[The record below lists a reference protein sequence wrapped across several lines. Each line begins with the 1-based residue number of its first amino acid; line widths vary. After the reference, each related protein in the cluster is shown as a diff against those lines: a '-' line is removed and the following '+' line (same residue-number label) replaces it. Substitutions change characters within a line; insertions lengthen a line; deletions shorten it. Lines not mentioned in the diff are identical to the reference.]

1 MTETREMDKGM
12 DGRTRRSVGRGSC
25 LVSRVVIQ
33 NYKSIAACD
42 VQLGPLTFLVGPNG
56 SGKSNFLDAIAFVA
70 ESLRDSIEVAL
81 DRRHGYYSVCREFGT
96 RAEEFGIRLECETID
111 FTAHYSLTV
120 RSDRQGVRINREA
133 CRVFGRGS
141 PIDGYF
147 YIVES
152 GKVVSSSMDY
162 PPAACPDRLFLVPAS
177 GSKGFRSVF
186 EALSNINV
194 YKIDPD
200 SMRVLGRHEGRNVL
214 RSDGANIASV
224 IYNMQENEPDSK
236 ALIDQYMQKVV
247 PGIKEIKCVQFPDE
261 SRTFLLLFSELL
273 SDATLQNFT
282 VNQMSNGTLH
292 ALGIL
297 TSLLQSRQRNAL
309 HPPFIAIEEPDARM
323 HIDALGALLESIKYA
338 SDSSQIVVSSH
349 STDLL
354 DHKKVSAE
362 SILAVSK
369 TDQGTQIGAIDEA
382 GRSAIKE
389 RLFTAGEL
397 LRANAL
403 KLPFDVN
410 PTRPELIDLFAGME
424 SSDAREHIGRPL

>member
-1 MTETREMDKGM
+1 MDKGM
-12 DGRTRRSVGRGSC
+12 DGEIPGSVDRGSC
-25 LVSRVVIQ
+25 LVTRVVIR

-42 VQLGPLTFLVGPNG
+42 VQLGPLSFLVGPNG

-70 ESLRDSIEVAL
+70 ESLRHSIQAAL

-96 RAEEFGIRLECETID
+96 RAEEFGIRLECEISD
-111 FTAHYSLTV
+111 FTAYYSLTV
-120 RSDRQGVRINREA
+120 RSDRQGVRINRES

-141 PIDGYF
+141 PADVYF
-147 YIVES
+147 YIVEC
-152 GKVVSSSMDY
+152 GTVVASSIEH
-162 PPAACPDRLFLVPAS
+162 PPAAYSDRLYLVPAS

-186 EALSNINV
+186 DALSNIHV
-194 YKIDPD
+194 YKISPD
-200 SMRVLGRHEGRNVL
+200 SMRAIGNHDGRDVL

-236 ALIDQYMQKVV
+236 ALVDQYMQNVV
-247 PGIKEIKCVQFPDE
+247 PGIKEVKSVRFPGDLK
-261 SRTFLLLFSELL
+261 TFILLFSELL
-273 SDATLQNFT
+273 PDDTLQTFT

-297 TSLLQSRQRNAL
+297 TLLLQDRQRNGL
-309 HPPFIAIEEPDARM
+309 HAPFIAIEDPDRGM
-323 HIDALGALLESIKYA
+323 HVDALGALLESIRYA
-338 SDSSQIVVSSH
+338 SESSQIVVSSQ

-403 KLPFDVN
+403 KLPCDLN
-410 PTRPELIDLFAGME
+410 PASPDAIDLFVGME
-424 SSDAREHIGRPL
+424 